1 MVRSRSGHVSCRV
14 RPRNEGGAVDRRYSP
29 FFLFGQIRGV
39 CRRVRAGF
47 QELRHGAD
55 RAIVCDKEM
64 VCVER
69 VQPMDTHLT
78 TRPRIRVSS
87 GRPGAGGA
95 RLHDHA
101 LVGVPPWSAA
111 GRDCAR
117 RVATALA
124 LLPSGPT
131 AQQANCACLLSPV
144 CRQDRCER
152 WLQACRAW
160 HDGGRVRG
168 LAHSRSAYRGRSR
181 RQVPGTA
188 RPRRRPSRTPSSTCS
203 SENKTSIRTDWQK
216 CQGREA
222 TLLVTAR
229 TTWRWRRQTKVTR
242 PNASWARKELRSGLY
257 RFFRNGLTL
266 TVGDVP
272 GLSSGP

>member
-1 MVRSRSGHVSCRV
+1 MSCRV
-14 RPRNEGGAVDRRYSP
+14 RPRNEDGAVDRRYSP
-29 FFLFGQIRGV
+29 FFLFRTNAGV
-39 CRRVRAGF
+39 CRRVRADF
-47 QELRHGAD
+47 SNYA
-55 RAIVCDKEM
+55 M
-64 VCVER
+64 VRTVRSCATKR
-69 VQPMDTHLT
+69 KRWCASSGSSRCDTHLT

-168 LAHSRSAYRGRSR
+168 LAQSRSVYRGRSR

-188 RPRRRPSRTPSSTCS
+188 RPRHRPSRTPSSTCS
-203 SENKTSIRTDWQK
+203 SENKTSIRTDWQNVRVEK
-216 CQGREA
+216 QPCWCQRGRPGA
-222 TLLVTAR
+222 GGGRRKLRGR
-229 TTWRWRRQTKVTR
+229 TH
-242 PNASWARKELRSGLY
+242 
-257 RFFRNGLTL
+257 
-266 TVGDVP
+266 P
-272 GLSSGP
+272 GLGRSCGAGCTDSSEMA

>member
-1 MVRSRSGHVSCRV
+1 MVRTVRSCATKRKRWCASSGSSRC
-14 RPRNEGGAVDRRYSP
+14 
-29 FFLFGQIRGV
+29 
-39 CRRVRAGF
+39 
-47 QELRHGAD
+47 
-55 RAIVCDKEM
+55 
-64 VCVER
+64 
-69 VQPMDTHLT
+69 DTHLT

-168 LAHSRSAYRGRSR
+168 LAQSRSVYRGRSR
-181 RQVPGTA
+181 RQGPGTA
-188 RPRRRPSRTPSSTCS
+188 RPRHRPSRTPSSTCS
-203 SENKTSIRTDWQK
+203 SENKTSIRTDWQNVRVEK
-216 CQGREA
+216 QPCWCQRGRPGA
-222 TLLVTAR
+222 GGGRRKLRGR
-229 TTWRWRRQTKVTR
+229 TH
-242 PNASWARKELRSGLY
+242 
-257 RFFRNGLTL
+257 
-266 TVGDVP
+266 P
-272 GLSSGP
+272 GLGRSCGAGCTDSSEMA